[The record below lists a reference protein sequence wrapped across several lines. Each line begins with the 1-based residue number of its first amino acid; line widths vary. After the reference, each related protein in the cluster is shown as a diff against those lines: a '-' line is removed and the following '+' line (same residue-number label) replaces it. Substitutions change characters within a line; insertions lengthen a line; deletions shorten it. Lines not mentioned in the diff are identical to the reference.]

1 MEEIKVRMADLEA
14 DLDYYKT
21 KTEKLEV
28 DNGQL
33 RVKQSDNKRIREL
46 ENEIEILKDQHS
58 K

>member
-1 MEEIKVRMADLEA
+1 MEEIKVKMADLEA

-33 RVKQSDNKRIREL
+33 RVKQSDNKRISEL
-46 ENEIEILKDQHS
+46 ENEIEILKDQNS